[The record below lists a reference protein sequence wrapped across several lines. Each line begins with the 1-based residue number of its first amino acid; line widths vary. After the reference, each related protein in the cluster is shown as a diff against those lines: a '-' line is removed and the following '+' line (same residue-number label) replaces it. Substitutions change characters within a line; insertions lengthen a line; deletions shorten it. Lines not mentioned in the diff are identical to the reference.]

1 MSQYLAAVWKC
12 RYFWMSLVLMD
23 LRSRYRRSVLG
34 MGWSLLQPI
43 AMTAILCA
51 VFPKLFGQ
59 SLEDYAP
66 RVLVGV
72 CFWSFITSCTLLGCQ
87 CLFNGERYIR
97 QYPAPMAIYP
107 LRTVLGASFH
117 FMIALGLVVVL
128 RLGLTAVA
136 GPDRHVPA
144 FGPSSFVSLLPT
156 LVILVAVGWSLAV
169 LAGFVTAYFPD
180 MQHLAEV
187 GLQILFYAT
196 PIIYPAEMLRD
207 RGLGWLVDV
216 NPLAAFL
223 ELLRRPLT
231 LGEFPPLGAF
241 AFALMS
247 TVVLVSAATF
257 MLVRFQKKIVFQ
269 L

>member
-1 MSQYLAAVWKC
+1 MRQYLAAIWKC

-23 LRSRYRRSVLG
+23 LRSRYRRSFLG

-43 AMTAILCA
+43 AMTAVLCA
-51 VFPKLFGQ
+51 VFSTLFHQ
-59 SLEDYAP
+59 SIREYAP
-66 RVLVGV
+66 RVMVGV

-117 FMIALGLVVVL
+117 FMIALCLVIIL
-128 RLGLTAVA
+128 RLALIGFGGLHSLIAIL
-136 GPDRHVPA
+136 PA
-144 FGPSSFVSLLPT
+144 LML
-156 LVILVAVGWSLAV
+156 LVILGWSLAV
-169 LAGFVTAYFPD
+169 LSGFLTAYFPD
-180 MQHLAEV
+180 VQHLAEV
-187 GLQILFYAT
+187 GLQILFYGT
-196 PIIYPAEMLRD
+196 PIIIPAEMLRQH
-207 RGLGWLVDV
+207 GLGWIVDI

-231 LGEFPPLGAF
+231 LGEFPPAGC
-241 AFALMS
+241 FALAALS
-247 TVVLVSAATF
+247 TLAIASAATF
-257 MLVRFQKKIVFQ
+257 TLVSLQKKVVFQ

>member
-59 SLEDYAP
+59 SVREYAP
-66 RVLVGV
+66 RALVGV

-117 FMIALGLVVVL
+117 FMIALCLVVL
-128 RLGLTAVA
+128 MRFALA
-136 GPDRHVPA
+136 G
-144 FGPSSFVSLLPT
+144 FTGISSFVAIVPT
-156 LVILVAVGWSLAV
+156 LLLLVIVGWSLAV
-169 LAGFVTAYFPD
+169 LAGFLTAYFPD

-187 GLQILFYAT
+187 GLQILFYGT
-196 PIIYPAEMLRD
+196 PIIYPAEMLRE
-207 RGLGWLVDV
+207 RGLGWIVDI

-231 LGEFPPLGAF
+231 LGEFPAAGSFTF
-241 AFALMS
+241 AGLS
-247 TVVLVSAATF
+247 TLVIVSAATF
-257 MLVRFQKKIVFQ
+257 TLVRLQKKIVFQ